1 MRHTLHLIVGILIA
15 AGIVCLLVLFIAWI
29 YIPEK
34 SIKVKFSTFKKWYHL
49 APLKWGL
56 GDFYVTRYDYHGDQD
71 VHFGFF
77 GTIPYML
84 WKSQLHRIE
93 KKRVANKDM
102 ERLLRSVQSDIDNV
116 REQSNR
122 ALQKARIMMEKIKH
136 I

>member
-1 MRHTLHLIVGILIA
+1 MRHVLHLIVGILIVA
-15 AGIVCLLVLFIAWI
+15 WIVCLLVLFIAWLS
-29 YIPEK
+29 IPEE
-34 SIKVKFSTFKKWYHL
+34 SIKVKFSTFKKWYPL
-49 APLKWGL
+49 APRKWGID
-56 GDFYVTRYDYHGDQD
+56 DFYVTRYDYHGDQY

-93 KKRVANKDM
+93 KKRADNEDM

-122 ALQKARIMMEKIKH
+122 ELQKARIMMEKIKH